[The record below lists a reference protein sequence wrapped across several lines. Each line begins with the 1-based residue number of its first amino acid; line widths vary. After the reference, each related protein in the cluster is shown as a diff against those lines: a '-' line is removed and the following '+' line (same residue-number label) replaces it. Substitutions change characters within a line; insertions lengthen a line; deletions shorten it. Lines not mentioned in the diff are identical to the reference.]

1 MQGFFVAKLFIG
13 MREVRSTA
21 TSHLSSDKETRG
33 FVTVIFWGQV
43 EKFIHIYSCNA
54 TSFDRIM

>member
-21 TSHLSSDKETRG
+21 TSHLSSDYFSGGTIENQRN
-33 FVTVIFWGQV
+33 Q
-43 EKFIHIYSCNA
+43 
-54 TSFDRIM
+54 DRESQ